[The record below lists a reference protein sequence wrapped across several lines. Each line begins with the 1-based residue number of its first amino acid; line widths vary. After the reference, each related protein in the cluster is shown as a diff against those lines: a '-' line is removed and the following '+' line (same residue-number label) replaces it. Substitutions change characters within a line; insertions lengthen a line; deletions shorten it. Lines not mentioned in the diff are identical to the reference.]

1 MLAGESPQSHP
12 EATTKRS
19 SNRTAYPRSLL
30 KQPDARPTYAQL
42 LEHPWMKEDDEREVD
57 MAAWVAR
64 ALEARANRRTTG
76 APVSSSAPEVAEGHA
91 RGPATSPPS
100 QTANADKA

>member
-1 MLAGESPQSHP
+1 LRYTS
-12 EATTKRS
+12 
-19 SNRTAYPRSLL
+19 AYSVFALICSLL

-57 MAAWVAR
+57 MAAWVAG
-64 ALEARANRRTTG
+64 ALEAKARRRTNG

-91 RGPATSPPS
+91 RGPAVPPPT
-100 QTANADKA
+100 QTANADKP